1 MAFYRKKPNKKH
13 GEEEEHRLI
22 LPREGEVVGLVSAA
36 LGASKFMVL
45 CSDKNQRICSIPG
58 RLKRKFWIKEGDLV
72 IVKPWVVQGNE
83 KGDIVWRYSI
93 IDREG
98 LKQRGFEIPE

>member
-1 MAFYRKKPNKKH
+1 MC
-13 GEEEEHRLI
+13 I
-22 LPREGEVVGLVSAA
+22 VV
-36 LGASKFMVL
+36 
-45 CSDKNQRICSIPG
+45 PG
-58 RLKRKFWIKEGDLV
+58 WLKRKFWIKEGDLV

-83 KGDIVWRYSI
+83 KGDIVWRCSI